1 MAITVTN
8 RSDGVSVDGNRFVEA
23 TLQFP
28 ASYTQGDSFNAQS
41 TLGLREVKEA
51 WVLAATTVSDPKHV
65 VPTAA
70 QTGRG
75 LLVELDTAAKKVAP
89 VHRLYTAASTEAAGA
104 SDQSAFRFRVQYRG
118 R

>member
-8 RSDGVSVDGNRFVEA
+8 RQDGVSVDGNRFVEA

-28 ASYTQGDSFNAQS
+28 ASYVQGDTLTAAS
-41 TLGLREVKEA
+41 LGLREIKEV
-51 WVLAATTVSDPKHV
+51 WLLSSTTVSDPKHV
-65 VPTAA
+65 APSAA

-75 LLVELDTAAKKVAP
+75 LIVEIDTAAKKATP
-89 VHRLYTAASTEAAGA
+89 VHRVYTGASTEAAGA